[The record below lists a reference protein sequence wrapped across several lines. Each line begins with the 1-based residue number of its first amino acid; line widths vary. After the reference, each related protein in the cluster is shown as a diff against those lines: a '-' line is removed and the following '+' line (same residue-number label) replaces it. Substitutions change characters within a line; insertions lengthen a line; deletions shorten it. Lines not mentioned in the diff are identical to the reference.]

1 MFRATT
7 YWVVALLC
15 LKLIVRCDILRSLIF
30 RLYCYYMP
38 KSKKI
43 ITKDPTLKSS
53 KMRKTYDADA
63 IAVQEFSQP
72 THIHNPDYIHAPV
85 GEKIILRG
93 ITTNNLRGI
102 DIDLPKGQIITV
114 TGVSGSGKSSFAFD
128 TLYKEWQFRYIE
140 SLSSY
145 LRQFFN
151 LWSKPEIEYS
161 AGLSPAVAI
170 EQNKRIGNVRSSV
183 GTLTEID
190 DYLRLLYA
198 KVGDAYCYNC
208 GLPIRAQSVEGIME
222 QIYAKYTDEKIY
234 ILQEIGNYDTL
245 KEFQKFIKRNR
256 TRMDRSEWYTR
267 YLTLLDDDSIVEY
280 FYLESP
286 AIPDKFFPIKVYGIF
301 DRITVNAENH
311 DRMREDIVKLLNDGT
326 KFGVYQSLEWAD
338 VDDGAS
344 MKIGKD
350 VYDSSQT
357 IARYT
362 DKIFC
367 PHCNITY
374 PEFTTQHFSPNR
386 IEWACPTC
394 HGIGETLDVDLSAV
408 VDTTAP
414 LMEAIIP
421 RKDSTLGQ
429 QILTKLAQKYGI
441 NDKLRWS
448 DLPEYFI
455 NIVVDGD
462 GESIRISQ
470 WGKYLTMT
478 YRGLNDVLTSQY
490 NKWVLWVDFQHMFN
504 LKPCPDCHGDKLRPE
519 SLNVFLELVNS
530 NSKNNTSSPIIA
542 KNESIQWKR
551 KLIIVCWLP
560 GSWKSEVAKFIAK
573 ETWFELL
580 ISDEIRHTVLKN
592 SNKEPDIQTEEI
604 VKYGMDRI
612 SSLAEENKSIIIDA
626 VFWTEKQRNLFT
638 STGNKYWYDVHLL
651 LVESKPS
658 ISKHRIE
665 ERIADDNT
673 QFSRW
678 TIEDFERLSSS
689 REPISG
695 DHHHIENN
703 WTLQQLSKKIN
714 DVVKIIDASKTN
726 VPAEKTDR
734 YNIAQLQHLP
744 IRDLVEFLQAYN
756 DTTTKPIQLI
766 ERILNPLIERAQTIG
781 NLWLWYINL
790 ARSMDTLS
798 WWEIQR
804 LRLAKQLG
812 NKLTGIMYVLDE
824 PTIGLDDDEI
834 KRVIIAINSLKDM
847 GNTIVVVEHNEEF
860 IQASDWV
867 VEIWPG
873 AGDFWG
879 ELIYSGPYDEF
890 IKTDTLTAQYVTGR
904 KQVEIDF
911 NHTPTNYTISIKWAH
926 QHNLDHINASVRLWS
941 FTIITGASG
950 AGKTT
955 LMYHTL
961 FKFLEDRQK
970 YVQGYIRLAM
980 MQRGIAWKDILTST
994 AVRKEEYSQME
1005 EQAVVKF
1012 MEEIKVESITGYD
1025 TVSNVIYVDQSS
1037 IGKTPRSCPATFIGV
1052 FDNIR
1057 RMFAGTQDAKILGFN
1072 DSYFSFNSKKGA
1084 CPECDG
1090 YGIKKIELQFLPDT
1104 YVPCELCKGRRY
1116 KSEILT
1122 VRWHGKTIFEILDMY
1137 VHEAFDF
1144 FSDIGFIAEELKI
1157 MVDIGLWYI
1166 KLGQSAQT
1174 LSWWESQRLKLVK
1187 HLLKQYKGH
1196 SIYFLDE
1203 PTVGLHPEDIQ
1214 KLLYV
1219 LQHFLNRWD
1228 TILMIEHDKS
1238 LLQFADDVI
1247 RLKDGKIVR

>member
-1 MFRATT
+1 M
-7 YWVVALLC
+7 
-15 LKLIVRCDILRSLIF
+15 KPSN
-30 RLYCYYMP
+30 
-38 KSKKI
+38 K
-43 ITKDPTLKSS
+43 
-53 KMRKTYDADA
+53 RKTYDSELNT
-63 IAVQEFSQP
+63 EFSQP
-72 THIHNPDYIHAPV
+72 IHVHNPDYIHTPV

-93 ITTNNLRGI
+93 ITTNNLKGI
-102 DIDLPKGQIITV
+102 DIDLPKNQIITV

-208 GLPIRAQSVEGIME
+208 GEPIRAQSVEWIMK
-222 QIYAKYTDEKIY
+222 QIYTQHLNEKIY
-234 ILQEIGNYDTL
+234 ILQEIWNYDNL
-245 KEFQKFIKRNR
+245 KEFQKFVKRNR
-256 TRMDRSEWYTR
+256 TRMDRDEWYTR
-267 YLTLLDDDSIVEY
+267 YLTLLEDDSVVEY

-301 DRITVNAENH
+301 DRITVNEENH
-311 DRMREDIVKLLNDGT
+311 DRMREDIVKLLNEGT
-326 KFGVYQSLEWAD
+326 KFGIYQSLEWAD
-338 VDDGAS
+338 VDDSAS
-344 MKIGKD
+344 MKVGKD
-350 VYDSSQT
+350 VYDASQT
-357 IARYT
+357 ITWYT

-394 HGIGETLDVDLSAV
+394 HGIGETLDVQLDAVIDLH
-408 VDTTAP
+408 AP
-414 LMEAIIP
+414 YMEAIVP
-421 RKDSTLGQ
+421 WKDSTLGQ
-429 QILTKLAQKYGI
+429 QILAKLAHKYGI

-455 NIVVDGD
+455 NVVIEWDN
-462 GESIRISQ
+462 EQIRIAQ
-470 WGKYLTMT
+470 WGKYMTIT
-478 YRGLNDVLTSQY
+478 YRGLNDILTSQY
-490 NKWVLWVDFQHMFN
+490 NKWVLWVDFQSMFS
-504 LKPCPDCHGDKLRPE
+504 LKPCDACHGDRLRPE
-519 SLNVFLELVNS
+519 SLNVFLELP
-530 NSKNNTSSPIIA
+530 T
-542 KNESIQWKR
+542 
-551 KLIIVCWLP
+551 
-560 GSWKSEVAKFIAK
+560 
-573 ETWFELL
+573 
-580 ISDEIRHTVLKN
+580 D
-592 SNKEPDIQTEEI
+592 
-604 VKYGMDRI
+604 
-612 SSLAEENKSIIIDA
+612 
-626 VFWTEKQRNLFT
+626 KQQ
-638 STGNKYWYDVHLL
+638 S
-651 LVESKPS
+651 
-658 ISKHRIE
+658 
-665 ERIADDNT
+665 
-673 QFSRW
+673 
-678 TIEDFERLSSS
+678 
-689 REPISG
+689 
-695 DHHHIENN
+695 
-703 WTLQQLSKKIN
+703 
-714 DVVKIIDASKTN
+714 
-726 VPAEKTDR
+726 R
-734 YNIAQLQHLP
+734 YNLAQLQKLP
-744 IRDLVEFLQAYN
+744 IHELVKFLETYKE
-756 DTTTKPIQLI
+756 TTTKPIQLI
-766 ERILNPLIERAQTIG
+766 DRILWPLLERSQTIG
-781 NLWLWYINL
+781 NLGLWYINL

-798 WWEIQR
+798 GGEIQR

-824 PTIGLDDDEI
+824 PTIWLDDIEI
-834 KRVIIAINSLKDM
+834 QRVIVAINSLKDM

-873 AGDFWG
+873 AGDFGW
-879 ELIYSGPYDEF
+879 ELVFSGPYPDF

-904 KQVEIDF
+904 KEVQIEFD
-911 NHTPTNYTISIKWAH
+911 HTPTNYKLAIHGAH
-926 QHNLDHINASVRLWS
+926 EHNLQHIDTQVRLGS
-941 FTIITGASG
+941 FTIITGPSG

-961 FKFLEDRQK
+961 YKFLDERQK
-970 YVQGYIRLAM
+970 YVQWYIRLAM

-994 AVRKEEYSQME
+994 AVRKDEYAILE
-1005 EQAVVKF
+1005 EQAMVKF
-1012 MEEIKVESITGYD
+1012 MDEIKVSDITGYD

-1072 DSYFSFNSKKGA
+1072 DSYFSFNSKKWA

-1104 YVPCELCKGRRY
+1104 YVPCDLCKGRRY

-1137 VHEAFDF
+1137 VHEAHDF
-1144 FSDIGFIAEELKI
+1144 FSEIGFIEDELRI

-1166 KLGQSAQT
+1166 KMWQAAHT

-1187 HLLKQYKGH
+1187 HLLKQYKWH

-1214 KLLYV
+1214 KLLHV
-1219 LQHFLNRWD
+1219 LKHFLDRGD

-1247 RLKDGKIVR
+1247 RLKDGKVIKNMK